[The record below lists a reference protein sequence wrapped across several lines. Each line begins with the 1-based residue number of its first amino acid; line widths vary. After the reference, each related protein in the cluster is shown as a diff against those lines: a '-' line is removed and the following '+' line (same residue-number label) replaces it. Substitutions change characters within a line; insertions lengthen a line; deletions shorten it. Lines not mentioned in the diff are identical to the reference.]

1 MFSLKEGRKIAR
13 IIGGKNDKKYLY
25 LKDGSKDYKKDKDD
39 EKDFHVKDGK
49 LQPLPNK
56 KVVEKIY
63 ITAPSGAG
71 KSTFA
76 GNWIKEAK
84 KIYKDD
90 EVFVFSSIK
99 EDKELDKNNPIRIT
113 LDADLVREPIEPEE
127 IENSIVVFDDT
138 DTIHNRF
145 LRASLADFRDF
156 LLEQGRHY
164 NIKMVMTSHQF
175 CNYKATRVI
184 LNEATAVCFFP
195 KSGTSYHIK
204 RFLKEYG
211 GVEKKEIKKIMKLD
225 SRWICLYKT
234 YPMYIIYEGGAFLI
248 GQNEDD

>member
-1 MFSLKEGRKIAR
+1 MFSLIEGRKIGR
-13 IIGGKNDKKYLY
+13 IIGGKNDKKILYLNDGDNKNKNDMKEFY
-25 LKDGSKDYKKDKDD
+25 LKDGKIQ
-39 EKDFHVKDGK
+39 V
-49 LQPLPNK
+49 LPNK

-84 KIYKDD
+84 KMYKDD
-90 EVFVFSSIK
+90 EVYVFSSIMA
-99 EDKELDKNNPIRIT
+99 DKELDKNNPIRIP
-113 LDADLVREPIEPEE
+113 LDVDLISEPIEPEE
-127 IENSIVVFDDT
+127 IEDSIVVFDDV

-145 LRASLADFRDF
+145 LRASISDFRDF
-156 LLEQGRHY
+156 LLEQGRHF
-164 NIKMVMTSHQF
+164 NIKMVMTSHLF
-175 CNYKATRVI
+175 CNYKSTRII

-195 KSGTSYHIK
+195 KSGTAYHIK

-211 GVEKKEIKKIMKLD
+211 GIEKKEIKKIMKLD

-234 YPMYIIYEGGAFLI
+234 YPMYIIYEKGAFLL
-248 GQNEDD
+248 GQSNDD